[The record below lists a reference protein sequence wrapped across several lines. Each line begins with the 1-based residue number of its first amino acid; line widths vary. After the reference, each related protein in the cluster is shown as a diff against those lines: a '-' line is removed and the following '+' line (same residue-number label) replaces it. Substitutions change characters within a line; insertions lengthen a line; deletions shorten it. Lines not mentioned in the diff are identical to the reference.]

1 MVRIE
6 KTITDRI
13 LTENIS
19 IHLSVSKFVT
29 EDEIEQAIKWVKLFA
44 KEQTKEKIFENEGK

>member
-19 IHLSVSKFVT
+19 IHLSVSRFVT